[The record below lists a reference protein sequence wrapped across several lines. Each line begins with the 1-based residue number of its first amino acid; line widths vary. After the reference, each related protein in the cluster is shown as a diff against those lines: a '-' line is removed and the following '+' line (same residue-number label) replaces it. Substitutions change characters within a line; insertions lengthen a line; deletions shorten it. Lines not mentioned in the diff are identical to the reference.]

1 MKKYNIPISWI
12 QQGLITIEADTL
24 KDASKKLESLDIAPL
39 NVVGQTAPGS
49 TRIAYTLL
57 KNYIPDEHLSDS
69 ITLYTSSKVP
79 QCPFCDKART
89 FFKENRIEFN
99 EIDVVTN
106 EPASQYMFSRTNV
119 MNMPQIEVGNE
130 ITVGF
135 NEEDLKGLLIKYGYL
150 VPKDIP
156 TNAPPVPTSPPPASE
171 EPANAKVV
179 KLEKE
184 KDNAK

>member
-1 MKKYNIPISWI
+1 
-12 QQGLITIEADTL
+12 
-24 KDASKKLESLDIAPL
+24 
-39 NVVGQTAPGS
+39 
-49 TRIAYTLL
+49 
-57 KNYIPDEHLSDS
+57 
-69 ITLYTSSKVP
+69 
-79 QCPFCDKART
+79 
-89 FFKENRIEFN
+89 
-99 EIDVVTN
+99 
-106 EPASQYMFSRTNV
+106 